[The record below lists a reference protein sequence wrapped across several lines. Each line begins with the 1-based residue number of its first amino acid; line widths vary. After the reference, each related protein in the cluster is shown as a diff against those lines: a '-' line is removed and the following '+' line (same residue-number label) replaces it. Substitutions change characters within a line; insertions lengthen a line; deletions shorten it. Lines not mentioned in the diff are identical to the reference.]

1 MKTKTIIFALLS
13 LLPTNSA
20 RPDDLLEIMKSNWSD
35 NSYIPNRQNN
45 ASCYCP
51 SNDEENYF
59 SEQSPDEKIGYGEE
73 NSEANGEAYSWDN
86 LYLEPAY
93 PEIIY

>member
-20 RPDDLLEIMKSNWSD
+20 RPDILLEIMKSNWSD
-35 NSYIPNRQNN
+35 TSYTSDRQNN

-51 SNDEENYF
+51 SNDEENYN
-59 SEQSPDEKIGYGEE
+59 EKIDYE
-73 NSEANGEAYSWDN
+73 EANGEAYSWDN

>member
-1 MKTKTIIFALLS
+1 MKTKTIIFALLF
-13 LLPTNSA
+13 LLPTKSA
-20 RPDDLLEIMKSNWSD
+20 RPDDLLEIMKFNWSD
-35 NSYIPNRQNN
+35 NSYTSDRQND

-51 SNDEENYF
+51 TNDEENYT
-59 SEQSPDEKIGYGEE
+59 EKYDEG
-73 NSEANGEAYSWDN
+73 EANGEWYSWDN

>member
-59 SEQSPDEKIGYGEE
+59 SEQNPDEGYEGRQGED
-73 NSEANGEAYSWDN
+73 GESYSWDN